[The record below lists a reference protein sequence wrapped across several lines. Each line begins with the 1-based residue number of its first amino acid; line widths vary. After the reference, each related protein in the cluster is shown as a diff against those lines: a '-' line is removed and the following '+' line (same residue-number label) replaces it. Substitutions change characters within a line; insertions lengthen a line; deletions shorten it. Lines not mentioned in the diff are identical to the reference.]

1 MSNES
6 ACHDSFSHP
15 VTVQG
20 FSSRPGCTT
29 GCGNPACCFPKSPE
43 IHTTQMLLSATL
55 LAPVSFRSL
64 QRRGLQPSCCQS
76 KIFFPSKPGT
86 ADFSMFRSGQHA
98 MIHPVS
104 QPLAVHGI
112 AAGPGVPPAA
122 PPNLVFL
129 LVPVSVEQKKYF
141 FFPGQQG
148 TQISTYFTQVSVP

>member
-1 MSNES
+1 
-6 ACHDSFSHP
+6 
-15 VTVQG
+15 
-20 FSSRPGCTT
+20 
-29 GCGNPACCFPKSPE
+29 
-43 IHTTQMLLSATL
+43 
-55 LAPVSFRSL
+55 
-64 QRRGLQPSCCQS
+64 
-76 KIFFPSKPGT
+76 
-86 ADFSMFRSGQHA
+86 